1 MIAAFYAC
9 DNPISFF
16 FPSFCYEMVCL
27 LDQSTNISGGAALSP
42 GESPVPKAHSRM
54 CLEALCFMV
63 FFFFVLD
70 CHNSFFDKFLTVYG
84 FITAISGAVA
94 SRISCQ
100 PNFGVINSYFLCLP
114 RLYRND
120 KTHYY

>member
-63 FFFFVLD
+63 FFFF
-70 CHNSFFDKFLTVYG
+70 F
-84 FITAISGAVA
+84 
-94 SRISCQ
+94 
-100 PNFGVINSYFLCLP
+100 CLG
-114 RLYRND
+114 LSQQLF
-120 KTHYY
+120 